1 MVAREHVEQVV
12 VRYCAA
18 ETTKDRDAWLSL
30 FTADATV
37 EEADGSKIQ
46 GVDALRAFFDA
57 SVARLDLDLHETA
70 PPIVVGDEAL
80 AFLELHLGR
89 GADRHT
95 LSPIVDHFVFDG
107 DGRIASVRA
116 FYDVAG
122 AQPVPA

>member
-1 MVAREHVEQVV
+1 MVTRAHVEQVV
-12 VRYCAA
+12 ARYCTA
-18 ETTKDRDAWLSL
+18 ETTKDRDTWLSL
-30 FTADATV
+30 FRTDATV
-37 EEADGSKIQ
+37 EEADGTTIE
-46 GVDALRAFFDA
+46 GVDAMRAFFDT

-89 GADRHT
+89 EADRHT

-107 DGRIASVRA
+107 EGRIASVRA

-122 AQPVPA
+122 AQPDPA